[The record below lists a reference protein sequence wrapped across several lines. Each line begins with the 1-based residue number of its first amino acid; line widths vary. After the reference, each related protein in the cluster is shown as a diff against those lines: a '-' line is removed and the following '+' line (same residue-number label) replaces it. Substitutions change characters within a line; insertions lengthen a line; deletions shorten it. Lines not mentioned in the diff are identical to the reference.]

1 MGVMA
6 FRPHVFG
13 ELQLEEEKLKSRVL
27 SILGLIAIGLTVFA
41 LRANFLTFGQSAP
54 NRTYDSPAGQI
65 TLPTVDGTAGSLG
78 TDYKLARLAFGFAS
92 NVPQVG
98 DLAGDTGNGFNDRY
112 DFENLNVFSIGQAAN
127 NVGDLDSLDPRNEVI
142 VGGRRINPGFR
153 FVHIGLQAFIWQV
166 GEQNDLV
173 ATREVTVFPS
183 IDHLFDPEIPGYGP
197 KAANPPAG
205 GLGNVLLEATE
216 FTVWGTN
223 DRAES
228 LLAAQT
234 PGYFGRGG
242 TGVLPNNK
250 WFRATM
256 TRVFADGFK
265 DYNGSS
271 PFTARPAGSDPS
283 PQEGDDFASQWQFRD
298 GSGNPV
304 AVKYVAVYANR
315 TRDEKFYRA
324 DSTGKVPGN
333 IAQSNEVE
341 IDAVGFKEVMIEPF
355 ASVAGRV
362 INDANANGKIDPGE
376 TPIPGVTV
384 KLSGNG
390 VDSMT
395 TTNANGEYKFSMLM
409 PGIYRVTEVNLPNYL
424 DTGVLP
430 GVGNT
435 AIDLNNISAVLE
447 ASEDSVENNF
457 LDALPLSEECTP
469 ACFNSVDMWML
480 FDGARRAVYDANGG
494 VGSIFILSLNRAAV
508 NDDEV
513 VTALMG
519 MDTAKDRLNA
529 QFVAAQLN
537 ALSFPRSVF
546 NRGSCF
552 YLGVN
557 VIIRIPGDPRLL
569 ELLAQAR
576 MIFGTGTDMEIDQL
590 AVYLEAFNNI
600 TSTRGILC
608 PFVDP

>member
-1 MGVMA
+1 M
-6 FRPHVFG
+6 
-13 ELQLEEEKLKSRVL
+13 KLRTL
-27 SILGLIAIGLTVFA
+27 SIIGLIAAGLTVFA
-41 LRANFLTFGQSAP
+41 WRANFLTFGQSAP
-54 NRTYDSPAGQI
+54 NRTYDSAAGQI
-65 TLPTVDGTAGSLG
+65 TLPTVDGTAGNLG

-112 DFENLNVFSIGQAAN
+112 DFENLNVFGIGQAAN
-127 NVGDLDSLDPRNEVI
+127 NVGDLDSLNPSNEVV

-153 FVHIGLQAFIWQV
+153 FVHIGLQPFIWQV

-173 ATREVTVFPS
+173 ATREVTIFPS

-197 KAANPPAG
+197 KAANPPVG
-205 GLGNVLLEATE
+205 GLGNVLLEAAE

-242 TGVLPNNK
+242 TGVAPNNR
-250 WFRATM
+250 WFRATL

-304 AVKYVAVYANR
+304 AVKYVAVYGNR

-324 DSTGKVPGN
+324 DATGKVPGD

-341 IDAVGFKEVMIEPF
+341 IDAVGFREVMIEPQ
-355 ASVAGRV
+355 ATVSGRV
-362 INDANANGKIDPGE
+362 INDANANGKIDAGE
-376 TPIPGVTV
+376 MAIPGVTV
-384 KLSGNG
+384 KLTGNG
-390 VDSMT
+390 VDRMT
-395 TTNANGEYKFSMLM
+395 TTDSSGGYLFNMVD
-409 PGIYRVTEVNLPNYL
+409 PGTYRVTEINLPNYL

-430 GVGNT
+430 GIGNA

-447 ASEDSVENNF
+447 ASELSIENNF
-457 LDALPLSEECTP
+457 LDALPPADECTP
-469 ACFNSVDMWML
+469 ACYNSVDMWLL
-480 FDGARRAVYDANGG
+480 FDGARRTVYDANGG
-494 VGSIFILSLNRAAV
+494 VGAIFILSLNRAAA
-508 NDDEV
+508 NDSEV
-513 VTALMG
+513 VDALMG
-519 MDTAKDRLNA
+519 MDTGKDRLNA

-537 ALSFPRSVF
+537 SLSFPKSVF

-552 YLGVN
+552 YLGPN
-557 VIIRIPGDPRLL
+557 QLIRIPGDPRLL
-569 ELLAQAR
+569 ELMAQAR
-576 MIFGTGTDMEIDQL
+576 MIFPTGTDIELDQL